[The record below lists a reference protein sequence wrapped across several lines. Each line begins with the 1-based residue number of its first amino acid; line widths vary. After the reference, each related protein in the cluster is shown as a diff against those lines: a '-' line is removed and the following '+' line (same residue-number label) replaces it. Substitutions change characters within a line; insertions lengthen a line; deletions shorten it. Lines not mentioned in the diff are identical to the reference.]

1 MPLPGEV
8 ADDASSLASDVG
20 QLKKDQFFYGG
31 QAVIEGVMMRGK
43 RHYAVAIRHP
53 KTKEI
58 VVDRGELKAAIYVN
72 PMWKL
77 PILRGLALIGE
88 QLHLGMKT
96 LMWSANMNAG
106 GKDIVIGK
114 REITGSIAFAAIFG
128 LGLFFGLPLLLA
140 GLAVHRSRSL
150 IDRLEAIARRYHEI
164 ESEMARPEVASDHA
178 QLTKLAREQRTLRET
193 VEKYQAYKRARHELE
208 SAHEMLRHEKDPE
221 MLEYLR
227 AEERRAAAQV
237 GELDEQLKVLLLP
250 KDPNDD
256 RDVVVEIQGAE
267 GGEEAALFAAD
278 LFRMYSK
285 WAERKGWRIEVVD
298 VSHSEKGGY
307 DKIVFEVHGH
317 GAYSQLK
324 YEGGV
329 HRVQRVPKTEAQGR
343 IHTSAATVSV
353 MPEADPVEV
362 ELKPE
367 DLEIKTSPSQ
377 GPGGQSV
384 NPPYSAFRITHK
396 PPGMMVSIQDEKS
409 QLQNKE
415 KALRVLRARLYEIK
429 LAEQQAALGAQR
441 RSMIGGGNRSE
452 KIRTYNFKANR
463 VTDHRISLDLHRLDQ
478 VMAGDLDELVEAL
491 INAVRAAGLNGT

>member
-1 MPLPGEV
+1 M
-8 ADDASSLASDVG
+8 
-20 QLKKDQFFYGG
+20 
-31 QAVIEGVMMRGK
+31 
-43 RHYAVAIRHP
+43 
-53 KTKEI
+53 
-58 VVDRGELKAAIYVN
+58 
-72 PMWKL
+72 
-77 PILRGLALIGE
+77 
-88 QLHLGMKT
+88 
-96 LMWSANMNAG
+96 
-106 GKDIVIGK
+106 
-114 REITGSIAFAAIFG
+114 
-128 LGLFFGLPLLLA
+128 
-140 GLAVHRSRSL
+140 
-150 IDRLEAIARRYHEI
+150 IDRLEGIARRYHEI
-164 ESEMARPEVASDHA
+164 ESEMARPEVASDHS

-193 VEKYQAYKRARHELE
+193 VEKYEAFKRARHELE
-208 SAHEMLRHEKDPE
+208 SARDMLRHEKDAD

-227 AEERRAAAQV
+227 AEERRSAAQV

-278 LFRMYSK
+278 LFRMYSR
-285 WAERKGWRIEVVD
+285 WAEHKGWKVEVVD

-367 DLEIKTSPSQ
+367 DLEIKTSTSQ

-384 NPPYSAFRITHK
+384 NTTYSAIRITHK
-396 PPGMMVSIQDEKS
+396 PTGMMVSIQDEKS

-415 KALRVLRARLYEIK
+415 KAMRVLRARLYEIK

-463 VTDHRISLDLHRLDQ
+463 VTDHRINLDLHKLDQ

-491 INAVRAAGLNGT
+491 SNADRAAGLNGTT

>member
-1 MPLPGEV
+1 
-8 ADDASSLASDVG
+8 
-20 QLKKDQFFYGG
+20 
-31 QAVIEGVMMRGK
+31 
-43 RHYAVAIRHP
+43 
-53 KTKEI
+53 
-58 VVDRGELKAAIYVN
+58 
-72 PMWKL
+72 
-77 PILRGLALIGE
+77 
-88 QLHLGMKT
+88 
-96 LMWSANMNAG
+96 
-106 GKDIVIGK
+106 
-114 REITGSIAFAAIFG
+114 
-128 LGLFFGLPLLLA
+128 
-140 GLAVHRSRSL
+140 L
-150 IDRLEAIARRYHEI
+150 IDRLEGIARRYHQI

-193 VEKYQAYKRARHELE
+193 VEKFEAFKRARHELE
-208 SAHEMLRHEKDPE
+208 SAREMLKHEKDQE
-221 MLEYLR
+221 MQEYLR
-227 AEERRAAAQV
+227 GEERRAAAQV

-285 WAERKGWRIEVVD
+285 WAERKGWKIEVVD

-367 DLEIKTSPSQ
+367 DLEIKTSTSQ

-384 NPPYSAFRITHK
+384 NTTYSAIRLTHK
-396 PPGMMVSIQDEKS
+396 PTGIMISIQDEKS

-415 KALRVLRARLYEIK
+415 KAMRVLRARLYEMK
-429 LAEQQAALGAQR
+429 LAEQQATLGAQR

-463 VTDHRISLDLHRLDQ
+463 VTDHRINLDLHKLDQ

-491 INAVRAAGLNGT
+491 SNADRAAGLNGTS

>member
-1 MPLPGEV
+1 
-8 ADDASSLASDVG
+8 
-20 QLKKDQFFYGG
+20 
-31 QAVIEGVMMRGK
+31 
-43 RHYAVAIRHP
+43 
-53 KTKEI
+53 
-58 VVDRGELKAAIYVN
+58 
-72 PMWKL
+72 
-77 PILRGLALIGE
+77 
-88 QLHLGMKT
+88 
-96 LMWSANMNAG
+96 
-106 GKDIVIGK
+106 
-114 REITGSIAFAAIFG
+114 
-128 LGLFFGLPLLLA
+128 
-140 GLAVHRSRSL
+140 L
-150 IDRLEAIARRYHEI
+150 IDRLEGIARRYHEI
-164 ESEMARPEVASDHA
+164 ESEMARPEVASDHS

-193 VEKYQAYKRARHELE
+193 VEKYEAFKRARHELE
-208 SAHEMLRHEKDPE
+208 SAREMLRHEKDAD

-227 AEERRAAAQV
+227 AEERRSAAQV

-278 LFRMYSK
+278 LFRMYSR
-285 WAERKGWRIEVVD
+285 WAEHKGWKVEVVD

-367 DLEIKTSPSQ
+367 DLEIKTSTSQ

-384 NPPYSAFRITHK
+384 NTTYSAIRITHK
-396 PPGMMVSIQDEKS
+396 PTGMMVSIQDEKS

-415 KALRVLRARLYEIK
+415 KAMRVLRARLYEIK

-463 VTDHRISLDLHRLDQ
+463 VTDHRINLDLHKLDQ

-491 INAVRAAGLNGT
+491 SNADRAAGLNGTS

>member
-1 MPLPGEV
+1 M
-8 ADDASSLASDVG
+8 
-20 QLKKDQFFYGG
+20 
-31 QAVIEGVMMRGK
+31 
-43 RHYAVAIRHP
+43 
-53 KTKEI
+53 
-58 VVDRGELKAAIYVN
+58 
-72 PMWKL
+72 
-77 PILRGLALIGE
+77 
-88 QLHLGMKT
+88 
-96 LMWSANMNAG
+96 
-106 GKDIVIGK
+106 
-114 REITGSIAFAAIFG
+114 
-128 LGLFFGLPLLLA
+128 
-140 GLAVHRSRSL
+140 

-164 ESEMARPEVASDHA
+164 EAEMGRPEVAIDHA

-193 VEKYQAYKRARHELE
+193 VEKFEAYKRARHELE
-208 SAHEMLRHEKDPE
+208 SAREMLKHEKDQE
-221 MLEYLR
+221 MQEYLR
-227 AEERRAAAQV
+227 GEERRAAAQV

-256 RDVVVEIQGAE
+256 RDVVVEVQGAE

-285 WAERKGWRIEVVD
+285 WAERKGWKIEVVD

-324 YEGGV
+324 FEGGV

-367 DLEIKTSPSQ
+367 DLEIKTSTSQ
-377 GPGGQSV
+377 GPSGQSV
-384 NPPYSAFRITHK
+384 NTTYSAIRITHK
-396 PPGMMVSIQDEKS
+396 PTGLMVSIQDEKS

-415 KALRVLRARLYEIK
+415 KAMRVLRARLYDIK
-429 LAEQQAALGAQR
+429 LAEQQAAIGAQR
-441 RSMIGGGNRSE
+441 RGMIGAGNRSE

-463 VTDHRISLDLHRLDQ
+463 VTDHRINLDLHKLDQ

-491 INAVRAAGLNGT
+491 INADRAAGLNGS

>member
-1 MPLPGEV
+1 M
-8 ADDASSLASDVG
+8 
-20 QLKKDQFFYGG
+20 
-31 QAVIEGVMMRGK
+31 
-43 RHYAVAIRHP
+43 
-53 KTKEI
+53 
-58 VVDRGELKAAIYVN
+58 
-72 PMWKL
+72 
-77 PILRGLALIGE
+77 
-88 QLHLGMKT
+88 
-96 LMWSANMNAG
+96 
-106 GKDIVIGK
+106 
-114 REITGSIAFAAIFG
+114 
-128 LGLFFGLPLLLA
+128 
-140 GLAVHRSRSL
+140 

-164 ESEMARPEVASDHA
+164 ESEMARPEVAADHA
-178 QLTKLAREQRTLRET
+178 QLTKLAREQRTLREM
-193 VEKYQAYKRARHELE
+193 VVAYEAYKRARHEME
-208 SAHEMLRHEKDPE
+208 SAHEMLKHEKDVE
-221 MLEYLR
+221 MLDYLR

-237 GELDEQLKVLLLP
+237 GELEERLKVLLLP

-285 WAERKGWRIEVVD
+285 WAERKGWKVEVVD
-298 VSHSEKGGY
+298 VAHSEKGGY

-343 IHTSAATVSV
+343 VHTSAATVAV

-367 DLEIKTSPSQ
+367 DLEIKTSTSQ

-384 NPPYSAFRITHK
+384 NTTYSAIRLTHK
-396 PPGMMVSIQDEKS
+396 PTGLVVSIQDEKS

-415 KALRVLRARLYEIK
+415 KAMRVLRARLYEMK
-429 LAEQQAALGAQR
+429 LAEQQAAIGAQR
-441 RSMIGGGNRSE
+441 RGMVGSGNRSE

-463 VTDHRISLDLHRLDQ
+463 VTDHRISLDLHKLDQ
-478 VMAGDLDELVEAL
+478 VLAGDLDELVEAL
-491 INAVRAAGLNGT
+491 ANADRAALLNGA